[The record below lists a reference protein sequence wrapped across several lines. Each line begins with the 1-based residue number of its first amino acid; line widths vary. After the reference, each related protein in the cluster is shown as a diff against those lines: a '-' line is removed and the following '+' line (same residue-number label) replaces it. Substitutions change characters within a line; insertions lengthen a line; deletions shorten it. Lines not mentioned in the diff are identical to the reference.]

1 MSEAHPAVH
10 PQVAAILERAANSPL
25 PPYHEV
31 PPAVARRLYRDTR
44 GPLTPEPP
52 AVESAQLLLV
62 PGPGGPAGP
71 SGPVPVR
78 SYRPKG
84 AGKDEILPAL
94 VYYPGGG
101 WVIGDLDTH
110 DVVCRTLANGARC
123 AVFSVEYRKAPE
135 SPFPAAVDDCFA
147 ALSFVVANS
156 NTLRVNARQIAVAGD
171 SAGGNL
177 ATVMALLARD
187 AGGPAFSFPISL
199 QVLIYPGADMR
210 MKHPSIKRNGEGYL
224 LTEKVMLYF
233 RSHYTPREADWLD
246 WRVSPLLAKSLAK
259 LPPAY
264 VLTAGFDPLVDEG
277 RAYAERMQ
285 AEGVQVEYRNYPDMV
300 HGFITMGRVVDA
312 ANTALADCALALK
325 KAWGA

>member
-1 MSEAHPAVH
+1 MSAARPAVH
-10 PQVAAILERAANSPL
+10 PQVAAILERAASSLL

-62 PGPGGPAGP
+62 PGPA
-71 SGPVPVR
+71 GPVPVR

-84 AGKDEILPAL
+84 AGKDEVLPSL
-94 VYYPGGG
+94 VYFHGGG

-135 SPFPAAVDDCFA
+135 APFPAAVDDCFA
-147 ALSFVVANS
+147 ALSFIS
-156 NTLRVNARQIAVAGD
+156 RGEKKFRINAKQLAVAGD

-177 ATVMALLARD
+177 ATVMALMARE
-187 AGGPAFSFPISL
+187 AGGPAISF

-233 RSHYTPREADWLD
+233 RGHYVPREADWLD
-246 WRVSPLLAKSLAK
+246 WRVSPLLAKSLK
-259 LPPAY
+259 GLPPAY

-277 RAYAERMQ
+277 REYAERMQ
-285 AEGVQVEYRNYPDMV
+285 KEGVQVEYKNHPDMV
-300 HGFITMGRVVDA
+300 HGFITMGRVVDTA
-312 ANTALADCALALK
+312 STALADCAAALN
-325 KAWGA
+325 KAWRT